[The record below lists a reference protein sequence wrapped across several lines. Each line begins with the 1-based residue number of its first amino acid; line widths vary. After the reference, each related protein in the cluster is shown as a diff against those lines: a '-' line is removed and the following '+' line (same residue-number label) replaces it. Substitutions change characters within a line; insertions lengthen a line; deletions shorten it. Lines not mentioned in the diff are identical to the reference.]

1 MSKNI
6 TFTAM
11 ALVCLCAWLCAQE
24 PQQTSG
30 RLESGQTWA
39 DKEFTASFDGTAQ
52 RYIEILP
59 EGFDPAKR
67 ADLIVI
73 LHGHGSD
80 RTQVFQQRGECA
92 APRMIAQKYGAVL
105 ISPDYRAKT
114 SWMGPAA
121 EADMLQLLALV
132 KEQYNIGRTVFVGGS
147 MGGSSVLTFTA
158 LHPELVDGGVAY
170 NPTANHLEYENFQ
183 DAIAESF
190 GGTKQQIPL
199 EYKNRSAEY
208 FPERFTMP
216 IAVTA
221 GGQDDAV
228 PPQSVMRLLGI
239 VEKLQPN
246 TWMRFDPEGVHATGL
261 EDSLDALEFVF
272 SRMP

>member
-1 MSKNI
+1 MSKKI

-24 PQQTSG
+24 QTGG

-39 DKEFTASFDGTAQ
+39 DKEFTASFDGTTQ

-59 EGFDPAKR
+59 EGFDPAKK
-67 ADLIVI
+67 ADLIVA

-80 RTQVFQQRGECA
+80 RTQTFQERGECA

-121 EADMLQLLALV
+121 EADMLQLLAMM
-132 KEQYNIGRTVFVGGS
+132 KEQYNIGRTIFVGGS
-147 MGGSSVLTFTA
+147 MGGSSSLTFAA
-158 LHPELVDGGVAY
+158 LHPDLVDGVVVY

-216 IAVTA
+216 LAVTV
-221 GGQDDAV
+221 GGQDTTV
-228 PPQSVMRLLGI
+228 PPQPVMRLAGI

-246 TWMRFDPEGVHATGL
+246 VWMKYDPDGGHATGL
-261 EDSLDALEFVF
+261 EDSLEALEFVF